1 MWCRTGISFISAST
15 FEKSISE
22 RSVPLCFIARVLTCK
37 STLRRGLRLMPRIHL
52 SCKCIPLVLPGHG
65 PQCGLTGSMKED
77 KPGSVIRLAGSVPD
91 SGDEASKRILG
102 GGRINPNRSLDT
114 PSPFLIGK
122 TRLSGR
128 LPASVRILFLH
139 KRAISPMSNDR
150 FGIKR
155 GLAGR
160 GPQRNRRQ

>member
-65 PQCGLTGSMKED
+65 PQRGLTGSMKED
-77 KPGSVIRLAGSVPD
+77 KPGPVIRLAGSVPD

-114 PSPFLIGK
+114 PGRFRWRKWCFRADCPLLSASCSSL
-122 TRLSGR
+122 RLDVAR
-128 LPASVRILFLH
+128 YA
-139 KRAISPMSNDR
+139 
-150 FGIKR
+150 FG
-155 GLAGR
+155 
-160 GPQRNRRQ
+160 